1 MSLGIPSSC
10 VNSASPSTLPTERPI
25 LFSVIIPASER
36 VDSLLKTLTKIS
48 ECQPSAD
55 EILVHVDG
63 GSSQVIEA
71 VSKHFPEVRLT
82 HSAIRQGPGGARNAL
97 VRAASHEWI
106 ANFDDD
112 SFPED
117 PGYFRR
123 LAETVKRFPH
133 AAIVTA
139 RNHNDPPGPFEFE
152 QVSEASGCGCTFNKS
167 WFERVGGFVPLPI
180 AYNMEEVDM
189 GLRIHSEGGVIVKD
203 YGLRVVHD
211 KSPPDDIS
219 EELNSAILAN
229 TALFPYLRFPSW
241 LMVLGLW
248 HVLHRIVFL
257 FIKGWH
263 RGILDGIRMIPDH
276 LRIHSSLRKTVSTGS
291 LITWLWLRR
300 HPKAIIPSQ
309 PVT

>member
-10 VNSASPSTLPTERPI
+10 VESASPSTLPTEPPI
-25 LFSVIIPASER
+25 PFSVIIPASER
-36 VDSLLKTLTKIS
+36 VDSLLKTLAKIS
-48 ECQPSAD
+48 ACEPPAD

-71 VSKHFPEVRLT
+71 VSRHFPEVRLS
-82 HSAIRQGPGGARNAL
+82 HSATRQGPGGARNVL
-97 VRAASHEWI
+97 VRAASNDWI

-139 RNHNDPPGPFEFE
+139 CNHDDPVAPNEYE
-152 QVSEASGCGCTFNKS
+152 RVSEASGCGCIFKKS

-189 GLRIHSEGGVIVKD
+189 GLRVHAAGGIIVRD
-203 YGLRVVHD
+203 QGLRVVHD
-211 KSPPDDIS
+211 KPQAQNVAQH
-219 EELNSAILAN
+219 LNAAVLAN
-229 TALFPYLRFPSW
+229 TALFPFLRFPI
-241 LMVLGLW
+241 LLAGLGLW
-248 HVLHRIVFL
+248 QILHRILFL
-257 FIKGWH
+257 LSKGWIKGIGQGLH
-263 RGILDGIRMIPDH
+263 MIRLA
-276 LRIHSSLRKTVSTGS
+276 LRCTMKDL
-291 LITWLWLRR
+291 
-300 HPKAIIPSQ
+300 
-309 PVT
+309 

>member
-1 MSLGIPSSC
+1 M
-10 VNSASPSTLPTERPI
+10 
-25 LFSVIIPASER
+25 
-36 VDSLLKTLTKIS
+36 DSLLKTLTKIS
-48 ECQPSAD
+48 ECKPSAD

-71 VSKHFPEVRLT
+71 VSKHFPEVRLS
-82 HSAIRQGPGGARNAL
+82 HSATRQGPGGARNVL
-97 VRAASHEWI
+97 VREASHEWI

-139 RNHNDPPGPFEFE
+139 CNHNDPPSAFEFE
-152 QVSEASGCGCTFNKS
+152 QISEASGCGCTFNKS

-189 GLRIHSEGGVIVKD
+189 GLRVHAAGGIIVKD
-203 YGLRVVHD
+203 DQLRVVHD
-211 KSPPDDIS
+211 KAPPDDIS
-219 EELNSAILAN
+219 AELNAAILAN
-229 TALFPYLRFPSW
+229 TALFPFLRFPTW
-241 LMVLGLW
+241 LMGLGLW
-248 HVLHRIVFL
+248 HVLHRLFYL

-263 RGILDGIRMIPDH
+263 RGILDGVQRMPDH
-276 LRIHSSLRKTVSTGS
+276 LRHHASWRQPVSSIS
-291 LITWLWLRR
+291 LFSWLWLRR
-300 HPKAIIPSQ
+300 HPASLSPLSISPPQS
-309 PVT
+309 V